1 MKHWPSAHLTL
12 VTGLGLRRG
21 CTRCVIPNGT
31 YCSCTLAYLWDGR
44 RAGWGAAECF
54 PRAESHAAQRSCHE
68 ASRIPVG
75 LAACVRGQIHFRDLA
90 KARTDRASSAPLL
103 LWRLRCALH
112 YSGQLKHV
120 EIPPHCHRTSSRR
133 TAPIS
138 KHLHPNTS
146 LHPTPTCRRSRK
158 FHRSIIETNIKKH
171 RDRRNALHQR

>member
-1 MKHWPSAHLTL
+1 MRDTEWDLLLLHARLPVGWQEGRMGCS
-12 VTGLGLRRG
+12 GMFSSRG
-21 CTRCVIPNGT
+21 IPRCP
-31 YCSCTLAYLWDGR
+31 
-44 RAGWGAAECF
+44 
-54 PRAESHAAQRSCHE
+54 RSCHE

-120 EIPPHCHRTSSRR
+120 EIPPHSHRTSSRR